1 MKRPALG
8 LGISLGISVLTL
20 LSFLVSPHAAAEDKP
35 TDPAGEEF
43 FERKI
48 RPILVQHCLRCH
60 GPEKTKGGLRLDS
73 LAGAL
78 KGGDNGPALVPGSPD
93 KSRLIEAIGYGNT
106 DLLMPPK
113 GKLPDPVLADLNA
126 WVKRGAP
133 WPGAGGSTTP
143 TRPVV
148 DILQQNRDRWCWRPI
163 QTSQPPAVRDASW
176 PRDPV
181 DRFILAR
188 LEEKGLKPAALAD
201 RRTLLRRVTFD
212 LTGLPP
218 TPEEIDAFLADQSP
232 DAYDK
237 VVDRL
242 LASPAYGERWG
253 RHWLDL
259 VRYGESRGHE
269 FDPNVPNAY
278 QYRDY
283 VIRALNADLPYD
295 QFVREHLAGDLLP
308 TPRRHPTTGGNESVL
323 GTGFWLLGEEVHS
336 PVDIR
341 QDQADRFD
349 NRIDVFTKTFLG
361 LTVAC
366 ARCHD
371 HKFDPIPTRDY
382 YGLFGFLSSSSYRL
396 VRFDSLEQNRTA
408 AAALAQVRTRAR
420 GDIGQALAR
429 AAHPATDRLADYL
442 LAARAVV
449 QAGPSFSPAQGE
461 VVFEDFSKGTYEDW
475 EVVGTAFGDRPQ
487 TLATIA
493 PYQGKINAVNKY
505 FVNSHNIRNGEDLAA
520 GDAHKGTL
528 TSRPFTLEHA
538 FITLRVGGGSQPGKT
553 CVNLLVDGKVVRS
566 ATGRNDNQ
574 LFPVRWDVR
583 SWKGKT
589 ARIQVVDDASGPW
602 GNIGLDHIVFTN
614 QEEGTSVTVRAED
627 FSKATR
633 QHLED
638 LATRRKLDPTLLAAW
653 TAALL
658 NAARDRHDPLHAWA
672 LASAAA
678 SSPNDPATL
687 LRPLTEELRRQ
698 DASAATA
705 LDKFQ
710 VAIDYATSRPA
721 DWRQDEASFGTAPA
735 RPGDVHLAGCAER
748 PTVHFIERAA
758 AEYDRAFDVLR
769 LAPGTENDPGA
780 LGRTP
785 LRAGRTL
792 CTPSFKLTT
801 GKVWYLVRGAGSV
814 YAAVSAHAVID
825 GPLHGQLVQNL
836 PAGNEFHWH
845 GQDLTRYQGLD
856 VHLEFTAAPGADFAV
871 ALVVQGDQ
879 PPGALDRPS
888 PGLLRLLAEDG
899 KTIETL
905 AAGYQRLF
913 AEALRQLESD
923 TERST
928 DTARLANWL
937 VRHPELL
944 GPGVRSLDT
953 TATTLLNA
961 QQQAAAG
968 IKAESRLAPSLMDG
982 SSIDEHVFIRG
993 SPKAEGEVAPR
1004 HLLQTLAG
1012 AQPPTV
1018 PGSGRLELARQVTDP
1033 SVNPFVARVLVNR
1046 TWHHLF
1052 GRGLVA
1058 SVDNFGTLGEEP
1070 THPEL
1075 LDYLVTRFL
1084 AEGWSNK
1091 RLIRELVLSST
1102 YRMASTADPEA
1113 DRLDPSN
1120 LLLHRARL
1128 RRLEGEAIR
1137 DAMLSVSG
1145 RLDRTLYGPS
1155 VPIHLTAFLEGR
1167 GRPASGPL
1175 DGDGRRSVYL
1185 AVRRNFLSPFLMA
1198 FDTPSPFSTVG
1209 RRTVSNVPAQALI
1222 LMNDPFVAQQAEV
1235 WACRMLATPGS
1246 TEERV
1251 QRMYTSAFGRPPSDD
1266 ERQACAA
1273 FLSRQATLYQVKPE
1287 DPKVW
1292 TDLAHTL
1299 FNVKEFIFLE

>member
-1 MKRPALG
+1 MMKRPALG
-8 LGISLGISVLTL
+8 LGIGLAIAVLLL
-20 LSFLVSPHAAAEDKP
+20 LSFLVSPHAAAEDKT
-35 TDPAGEEF
+35 TDTAGEEF

-48 RPILVQHCLRCH
+48 RPVLAQHCLRCH
-60 GPEKTKGGLRLDS
+60 GPEKAKGGLRLDS
-73 LAGAL
+73 LAAAL
-78 KGGDNGPALVPGSPD
+78 KGGDSGPALVPGSPE
-93 KSRLIEAIGYGNT
+93 KSRLLEAVGYNNVE
-106 DLLMPPK
+106 LLMPPK
-113 GKLPDPVLADLNA
+113 GKLPDPVLADLTA

-133 WPGAGGSTTP
+133 WPRDSGDKPP
-143 TRPVV
+143 TRVV
-148 DILQQNRDRWCWRPI
+148 ADILQQNRDRWCWRPL
-163 QTSQPPAVRDASW
+163 QAYQPPAVRDAAW

-188 LEEKGLKPAALAD
+188 LEDKGLKPAAPAD

-218 TPEEIDAFLADQSP
+218 TPEEIDAFLADKSP

-283 VIRALNADLPYD
+283 VIRALNADVPYD
-295 QFVREHLAGDLLP
+295 QFVREHIAGDLLP
-308 TPRRHPTTGGNESVL
+308 TPRRHPTADSNESVL

-382 YGLFGFLSSSSYRL
+382 YALFGFLSSSSYRL

-408 AAALAQVRTRAR
+408 ATALAQVRTRAR
-420 GDIGQALAR
+420 NEVGKGLAR
-429 AAHPATDRLADYL
+429 AAHPAADRLADYL

-449 QAGPSFSPAQGE
+449 QAGPTFTAGQGD
-461 VVFEDFSKGTYEDW
+461 VVFEDFSKGTYEGW

-505 FVNSHNIRNGEDLAA
+505 FVNSHNVRKGEDIAA

-528 TSRPFTLEHA
+528 TSRPFTIEHA
-538 FITLRVGGGSQPGKT
+538 YITLRVGGGSQPGRT
-553 CVNLLVDGKVVRS
+553 CVNLLVDGKVVQS
-566 ATGRNDNQ
+566 ATGRDDNQ
-574 LFPVRWDVR
+574 MFPVRWDVR
-583 SWKGKT
+583 TWKGKT
-589 ARIQVVDDASGPW
+589 ARIQAVDDASGPW

-614 QEEGTSVTVRAED
+614 QGEGTNLPVRAD
-627 FSKATR
+627 TFSKATR
-633 QHLED
+633 QHIEE
-638 LATRRKLDPTLLAAW
+638 LATSRKLDPTLLAAW

-658 NAARDRHDPLHAWA
+658 NAARDHQDPLHAWA
-672 LASAAA
+672 LASTASASDSPTAGLRPFTEELQRQDAAAA
-678 SSPNDPATL
+678 ST
-687 LRPLTEELRRQ
+687 
-698 DASAATA
+698 

-710 VAIDYATSRPA
+710 VVIDYATSRPA
-721 DWRQDEASFGTAPA
+721 DWLQDEASFGTAPA
-735 RPGDVHLAGCAER
+735 RPGDVHLGGKPEQA
-748 PTVHFIERAA
+748 TVHFVERAA

-769 LAPGTENDPGA
+769 LAPGAENDPGA
-780 LGRTP
+780 LGRIP

-792 CTPSFKLTT
+792 CTPSFKLTS
-801 GKVWYLVRGAGSV
+801 GKVWYLVRGAGAV
-814 YAAVSAHAVID
+814 YAAVSAHAIVE

-836 PAGNEFHWH
+836 PAGTEFHWQ

-856 VHLEFTAAPGADFAV
+856 VHLEFTAAAGADFAV

-879 PPGALDRPS
+879 PPGQIDRPS
-888 PGLLRLLAEDG
+888 PGLLRLLTEDG
-899 KTIETL
+899 KTVETL
-905 AAGYQRLF
+905 AAGYTRLF

-923 TERST
+923 EVRSA

-944 GPGVRSLDT
+944 GEEAKTFSA
-953 TATTLLNA
+953 TAATLLA
-961 QQQAAAG
+961 AEKQAAAG
-968 IKAESRLAPSLMDG
+968 IKAESRLAPALMDG
-982 SSIDEHVFIRG
+982 SGFDEHVFIRG
-993 SPKAEGEVAPR
+993 SPKAEGDLAPR
-1004 HLLQTLAG
+1004 RLLEALGGSKSQA
-1012 AQPPTV
+1012 AQ
-1018 PGSGRLELARQVTDP
+1018 GSGRLELARQVTDP
-1033 SVNPFVARVLVNR
+1033 GVNPFVARVLANR

-1058 SVDNFGTLGEEP
+1058 SVDNFGKLGEEP

-1075 LDYLVTRFL
+1075 LDYLATRFI

-1091 RLIRELVLSST
+1091 RLVRELVLSST
-1102 YRMASTADPEA
+1102 YRMASQANPEA

-1137 DAMLSVSG
+1137 DAMLTVSG
-1145 RLDRTLYGPS
+1145 RLDRTMAGPS
-1155 VPIHLTAFLEGR
+1155 VPIHLTAFLDGR
-1167 GRPASGPL
+1167 GRPTSGPV
-1175 DGDGRRSVYL
+1175 DGNGRRSIYL

-1222 LMNDPFVAQQAEV
+1222 LMNDPFVYQQAEV
-1235 WACRMLATPGS
+1235 WGRRVLATPGS
-1246 TEERV
+1246 TDERV
-1251 QRMYTSAFGRPPSDD
+1251 QRMYTSAFGRLPTAA
-1266 ERQACAA
+1266 EQEACAA
-1273 FLSRQATLYQVKPE
+1273 FLNRQAALYQVTP
-1287 DPKVW
+1287 DDVKVW